1 MYILIA
7 GAGKV
12 GRYLASSLSDLH
24 QIGSIDIDE
33 QHLSKLEGM
42 PNITTYKG
50 DATDPRKLEE
60 AGIIRADVV
69 ASVTGD
75 DEDNLVIAQLAKEI
89 YKVPRV
95 IARVNDPKNHWL
107 FTRRW
112 GVDVAVSGPKIILQ
126 LIAEEI
132 SLGEVLTLLKLR
144 VGELSLVE
152 VNVPDDS
159 PARDQMIKDL
169 NFPENAVAVAL
180 LRDTS
185 VVIPHG
191 TTIISPGDSLLFVT
205 RPELEKD
212 IKRIIVG

>member
-12 GRYLASSLSDLH
+12 GRYLALNLSDLH
-24 QIGSIDIDE
+24 QIGSIDLRED
-33 QHLSKLEGM
+33 HLQQLEGR

-60 AGIIRADVV
+60 AGILRADVV

-75 DEDNLVIAQLAKEI
+75 DEDNLVIAQLAKQV
-89 YKVPRV
+89 YQVPRV
-95 IARVNDPKNHWL
+95 IGRINDPRNQWL
-107 FTRRW
+107 FTKRW
-112 GVDVAVSGPKIILQ
+112 GVDIAVSSPHIMLQ

-152 VNVPDDS
+152 VTVPDDS
-159 PARDQMIKDL
+159 PAKNRKVVEL
-169 NFPENAVAVAL
+169 GFPENAVAVAV

-185 VVIPHG
+185 VMVPHG
-191 TTIISPGDSLLFVT
+191 NTVIQAGDSLLLVT
-205 RPELEKD
+205 RPEHEENIRQIL
-212 IKRIIVG
+212 VG

>member
-12 GRYLASSLSDLH
+12 GRYLALNLNELH
-24 QIGSIDIDE
+24 QIGIIDLE
-33 QHLSKLEGM
+33 ERHLSQLEGQ

-60 AGIIRADVV
+60 AGILRADVV

-75 DEDNLVIAQLAKEI
+75 DEDNLVIAQLAKQVYE
-89 YKVPRV
+89 VSRV
-95 IARVNDPKNHWL
+95 IGRVNEPRNQWL
-107 FTRRW
+107 FTRKW
-112 GVDVAVSGPKIILQ
+112 GVDIAVSGPQIMLQ

-152 VNVPDDS
+152 VTVPDDS
-159 PARDQMIKDL
+159 PARNRQIRDL
-169 NFPENAVAVAL
+169 GFPANAVAVAVL
-180 LRDTS
+180 KDSS
-185 VVIPHG
+185 VMIPHG
-191 TTIISPGDSLLFVT
+191 DTILESGDSLLFVT

-212 IKRIIVG
+212 IKEILVG